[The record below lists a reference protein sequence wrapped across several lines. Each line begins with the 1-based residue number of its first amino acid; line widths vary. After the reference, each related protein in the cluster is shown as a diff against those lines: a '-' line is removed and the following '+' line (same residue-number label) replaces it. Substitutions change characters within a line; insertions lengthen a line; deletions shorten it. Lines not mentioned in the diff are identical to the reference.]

1 MENEN
6 KKFYYNS
13 YRISDWRQFNP
24 SLFNALEVEKNVM
37 FLILLLIIIVAVFN
51 LISSMI
57 ILVSMKRLDI
67 GVLRMLGVKKN
78 QLLKIFIINGSII
91 GLLGTLIGLFLGL
104 MFCLNIN
111 EIKSFIEYFLESNL
125 FSEEIYFSR
134 LPVII
139 DFPKFYQLH

>member
-1 MENEN
+1 MYGKQKIKNSITS
-6 KKFYYNS
+6 S
-13 YRISDWRQFNP
+13 YRISDWRQLNP

-91 GLLGTLIGLFLGL
+91 GLLGTLIGLF
-104 MFCLNIN
+104 
-111 EIKSFIEYFLESNL
+111 
-125 FSEEIYFSR
+125 
-134 LPVII
+134 
-139 DFPKFYQLH
+139 